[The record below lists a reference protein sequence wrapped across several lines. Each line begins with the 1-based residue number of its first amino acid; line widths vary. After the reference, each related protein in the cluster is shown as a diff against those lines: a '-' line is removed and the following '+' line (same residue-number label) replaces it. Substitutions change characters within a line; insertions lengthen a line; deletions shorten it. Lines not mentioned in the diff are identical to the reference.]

1 MVYQLR
7 ALARR
12 ADLRVKVALDKAGPL
27 EVRSV
32 VDLWRG
38 ADWLEREVY
47 DMFGVIFVGHPDLRR
62 ILMWETYAEGY
73 PLRKDFPLR
82 GHFSR
87 AEQTRQALAANP
99 EAHYSL
105 EELSIADS
113 YPRAAHRHAR
123 AAGSGAS
130 GATCDDPAHRR
141 DGARHPGPR
150 RARASPTR
158 VPLGVEAGAPP
169 GYAEDF
175 GAEHMLVNI
184 GPQHPAT
191 HGVLRLVL
199 ELEGEVVQRCIPH
212 VGYLHSGFEKLGE
225 YRQYNQIIPLTDR
238 TDYLSPMANNVGLA
252 LAAEKLMGI
261 VCTERC
267 QVLRVIAC
275 EMSRIISHLVWLGT
289 TGIDLGA
296 FTPFLWSFQERERI
310 YNLQEMWTGARL
322 TTSLTRVGGLMADIP
337 DGFEEGLRDFVRTFP
352 ETLREVDTMF
362 TRNAIWIG
370 RTQGVGALTADEA
383 TNYSLSGPMLRASGV
398 DYDVRKDRP
407 YLGYETYDFDVPI
420 GEHGDIYDRY
430 RIRLEEMSQSNRILE
445 QALDRLA
452 ALRGAPINVDDPR
465 VILPPKSRAMSD
477 MEAMIFHFKQVME
490 GVKPPVGE
498 AYMGVENPK
507 GELGYYLVSDGTAKP
522 VRWRIRPPSFINLAS
537 LPKMCEGALLSD
549 VIAINASVDIV
560 MGEVDR

>member
-1 MVYQLR
+1 MTLR
-7 ALARR
+7 RVEMALATP
-12 ADLRVKVALDKAGPL
+12 G
-27 EVRSV
+27 
-32 VDLWRG
+32 VD
-38 ADWLEREVY
+38 
-47 DMFGVIFVGHPDLRR
+47 
-62 ILMWETYAEGY
+62 
-73 PLRKDFPLR
+73 
-82 GHFSR
+82 
-87 AEQTRQALAANP
+87 
-99 EAHYSL
+99 
-105 EELSIADS
+105 
-113 YPRAAHRHAR
+113 
-123 AAGSGAS
+123 AAG
-130 GATCDDPAHRR
+130 H
-141 DGARHPGPR
+141 
-150 RARASPTR
+150 PTR
-158 VPLGVEAGAPP
+158 VPLGVASENG
-169 GYAEDF
+169 GYREDM

-199 ELEGEVVQRCIPH
+199 ELEGETVKRCIPH
-212 VGYLHSGFEKLGE
+212 IGYLHSGFEKLGE

-252 LAAEKLMGI
+252 LAVEKLMGLEI
-261 VCTERC
+261 TERC
-267 QVLRVIAC
+267 KVLRVIAC

-337 DGFEEGLRDFVRTFP
+337 DGFEDGLREFTRTFP
-352 ETLREVDTMF
+352 DTLREVDTMF

-370 RTQGVGALTADEA
+370 RTQGVGALTGEEA

-420 GEHGDIYDRY
+420 GVHGDIYDRY
-430 RIRLEEMSQSNRILE
+430 RVRLEEMTQSNRILE

-452 ALRGAPINVDDPR
+452 GLRGAPINVDDPR
-465 VILPPKSRAMSD
+465 VILPPKRRAMSD
-477 MEAMIFHFKQVME
+477 MEAMIYHFKQVME
-490 GVKPPVGE
+490 GVKPPAGE
-498 AYMGVENPK
+498 AYLGVENPK
-507 GELGYYLVSDGTAKP
+507 GELGYYFVSDGTAKP